1 MVNLRINDRP
11 VTVEDGTS
19 ILHAAR
25 QLGITIP
32 SLCYLKHVS
41 KVAACRVCMVEIKGT
56 DRLMAACDTICAE
69 GMEVYTNTLRALVAR
84 RNNVQLILSQHD
96 CNCATCVRSGNC
108 TLQP

>member
-1 MVNLRINDRP
+1 MVNLRINDKP

-25 QLGITIP
+25 QIGITIP

-56 DRLMAACDTICAE
+56 DRLTAAATTTSLSSCDRLT
-69 GMEVYTNTLRALVAR
+69 R
-84 RNNVQLILSQHD
+84 RKPCKPSPNISSTRNEPYIRGVLKNRLSCLLIS
-96 CNCATCVRSGNC
+96 
-108 TLQP
+108 

>member
-1 MVNLRINDRP
+1 MVNLRINDRL

-41 KVAACRVCMVEIKGT
+41 KVAACRVG
-56 DRLMAACDTICAE
+56 
-69 GMEVYTNTLRALVAR
+69 
-84 RNNVQLILSQHD
+84 H
-96 CNCATCVRSGNC
+96 
-108 TLQP
+108 

>member
-41 KVAACRVCMVEIKGT
+41 TVAACRVCMVEIKGT
-56 DRLMAACDTICAE
+56 DRVMAACDTSC
-69 GMEVYTNTLRALVAR
+69 AR
-84 RNNVQLILSQHD
+84 RGYEHHREPL
-96 CNCATCVRSGNC
+96 
-108 TLQP
+108 